1 MLRSIGV
8 PCEPAIHAEPDSRE
22 SESGIEHMSDIYAP
36 LIRNERIFTGWDW
49 MVFCALS
56 ALNLA
61 AVAWLTMYWLGLN
74 WREHVVILVLITLI
88 LLRGILLF
96 EARWFA
102 LPLVS
107 RPRYRPPQSGWRVA
121 TVTTF
126 VPGIEDLDMLRNTVA
141 AMVSM
146 SYEHDTWVLDEG
158 DDPAVRA
165 LCNELGA
172 RHFSRQGI
180 ERYHQ
185 PEGRFGTRTKYGNYN
200 AWLDAF
206 DGLDRYD
213 IIVNFDP
220 DHIPRQEFLER
231 TLGYLDDPRV
241 GYVQAAQ
248 VYYNQPASFIARGAA
263 EETYAYY
270 ATGQML
276 NHTVG
281 YPIVTGCHTVN
292 RASALRDVGGYA
304 PHEADDLLITLH
316 YRSAG
321 WRGVYVPEVLA
332 EGLTPVDWPGY
343 LTQQRR
349 WARSTLDIQARHL
362 PRLAGRLPRLQRLL
376 AFVHGLYYMQGLT
389 TMLSL
394 VIVVFMLATG
404 VAPSFLHLRTLL
416 VMVGFGL
423 ALEACNLYR
432 QRFFLDPRFKFK
444 IHWRARMLRFAK
456 WPFILLAAIDAAL
469 GKRGRYTITG
479 KARRKGRARAIL
491 APVHLAT
498 AAVIAVAA
506 LMGVWLHG
514 DHSAGVI
521 AAALV
526 TMLFSLIVSVTE
538 LLRFPNPYDP
548 RLLGGAEPLEELGR
562 AGPPL

>member
-1 MLRSIGV
+1 
-8 PCEPAIHAEPDSRE
+8 
-22 SESGIEHMSDIYAP
+22 MSDMDAP
-36 LIRNERIFTGWDW
+36 LIRDERIFTSWDW
-49 MVFCALS
+49 VVFCALS
-56 ALNLA
+56 ALNLT
-61 AVAWLTMYWLGLN
+61 AVAWMLTNWLRMS
-74 WREHVVILVLITLI
+74 WREHAVILVIVALIF
-88 LLRGILLF
+88 LRSILLF

-102 LPLVS
+102 LPLAS
-107 RPRYRPPQSGWRVA
+107 RPRYRPPQPGWRVA

-126 VPGIEDLDMLRNTVA
+126 VPGAEDLEMLRNTVA

-146 SYEHDTWVLDEG
+146 SYGHDTWVLDEG
-158 DDPAVRA
+158 DDPDVRA
-165 LCNELGA
+165 FCDELGA
-172 RHFSRQGI
+172 CHFSRKGI

-185 PEGRFGTRTKYGNYN
+185 PEGRFETRTKHGNYN
-200 AWLDAF
+200 AWLDASAC
-206 DGLDRYD
+206 LDHYD

-220 DHIPRQEFLER
+220 DHIPRREFLER

-276 NHTVG
+276 SHTVG

-321 WRGVYVPEVLA
+321 WRGVYVPEILA
-332 EGLTPVDWPGY
+332 EGLTPVDWSGY
-343 LTQQRR
+343 LSQQRR

-362 PRLAGRLPRLQRLL
+362 PRLAGSLPRLERLL
-376 AFVHGLYYMQGLT
+376 AFVHGLYYLQGVT

-394 VIVVFMLATG
+394 AILVFMLAVG
-404 VAPSFLHLRTLL
+404 VAPGFLHLKTLPVL
-416 VMVGFGL
+416 VGYVLVF
-423 ALEACNLYR
+423 EVCNLYR
-432 QRFFLDPRFKFK
+432 QRFFLDPKHKFKF
-444 IHWRARMLRFAK
+444 HWRARVLLFAK
-456 WPFILLAAIDAAL
+456 WPVILLAVIDAAL
-469 GKRGRYTITG
+469 GKRGPYTITN
-479 KARRKGRARAIL
+479 KTRQKSHTRLVL

-498 AAVIAVAA
+498 AAVVAMTA
-506 LMGVWLHG
+506 LIGVWWHG

-521 AAALV
+521 VAASV
-526 TMLFSLIVSVTE
+526 VMLFSVTISATE
-538 LLRFPNPYDP
+538 LFEFPNPYDP
-548 RLLGGAEPLEELGR
+548 QLLVAATQHR
-562 AGPPL
+562 H